1 MMENIFTDIK
11 TRFISDKEG
20 TTVLVLFFILAFM
33 LPVYKKFVPLTIAL
47 LLISLLWLNIRKK
60 TFRQTRLSVVQIALM
75 ALYALFIA
83 GLVFTENM
91 KSGFF
96 DLEVKLSFLFMPIAF
111 MLAVPF
117 IRPGFRDT
125 IMKVFV
131 AGCLAGCLFCLSRS
145 AYNYIS
151 ESRNIGE
158 FFYTKL
164 SPHFHPSYFAL
175 YLNLAVLIIIQLS
188 VKNWKQ
194 MTLLHK
200 IIRFAVISF
209 FIVMVLL
216 LNSKAGILIT
226 IVSAILFLFVILFSA
241 RKKTAGIIAVISI
254 LVLSFTI
261 WNTVPGLKNRFVI
274 SLKSLQTYSQ
284 KTINPEEGTLQRLVV
299 WKHAVK
305 LIQNNLIKGVG
316 TGDVRQELDRIYLEE
331 KFTHGAKRHLNA
343 HNQFLQT
350 TIAIGITGLLCLLFI
365 IIALMTIGIRK
376 KDSVIFFFAL
386 IIFLNFLFESMLET
400 QAGTVFTAFF
410 ISLFG
415 MKEISENKNNSETGL

>member
-1 MMENIFTDIK
+1 MKNIFSDIT
-11 TRFISDKEG
+11 TRFVSDKEG
-20 TTVLVLFFILAFM
+20 TTVLILFSILAFM
-33 LPVYKKFVPLTIAL
+33 LPVYKKLVPLTIAL
-47 LLISLLWLNIRKK
+47 LLISLLWINIRKK
-60 TFRQTRLSVVQIALM
+60 TFRQTRLSIVQIALI
-75 ALYALFIA
+75 ALYVFFIA

-91 KSGFF
+91 KSGLF

-117 IRPGFRDT
+117 IKPGSRDY
-125 IMKVFV
+125 ILKVFV
-131 AGCLAGCLFCLSRS
+131 AGCLTSCLFCLSQS

-164 SPHFHPSYFAL
+164 SPYFHPSYFAL
-175 YLNLAVLIIIQLS
+175 YLNLAVLIIIQQS
-188 VKNWKQ
+188 VKTWKQ
-194 MTLLHK
+194 LTFLNK
-200 IIRFAVISF
+200 IIRFFAISF
-209 FIVMVLL
+209 FILMVLL

-226 IVSAILFLFVILFSA
+226 LVSVILFLFVILFSA

-254 LVLSFTI
+254 LVLSFTV
-261 WNTVPGLKNRFVI
+261 WNTVPGLKNRFLV
-274 SLKSLQTYSQ
+274 SLKSLQTYSG
-284 KTINPEEGTLQRLVV
+284 KTINPEEGTLQRLVI
-299 WKHAVK
+299 WKYSLK
-305 LIQNNLIKGVG
+305 IIQENLMSGVG